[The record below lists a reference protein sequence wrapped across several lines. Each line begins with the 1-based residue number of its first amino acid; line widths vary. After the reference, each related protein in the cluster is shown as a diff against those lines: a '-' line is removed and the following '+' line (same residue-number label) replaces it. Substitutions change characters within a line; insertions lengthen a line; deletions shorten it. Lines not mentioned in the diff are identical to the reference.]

1 MPIDEEVQEEFD
13 GVDRRFKAGKDRM
26 DSLEHQIQDN
36 TKITQE
42 IKEILEPAITFFKF
56 LGYIGKFAKWVSI
69 VGSAIAVIYAV
80 AHGQVPPK
88 E

>member
-1 MPIDEEVQEEFD
+1 MPPDEVQEEFNNT
-13 GVDRRFKAGKDRM
+13 VNTRFKKGSDRM
-26 DSLEHQIQDN
+26 DALESEMKQN

-42 IKEILEPAITFFKF
+42 IREILDPAITFFKF
-56 LGYIGKFAKWVSI
+56 LGYVGKFAKWVAVI
-69 VGSAIAVIYAV
+69 GSAIAVIWAV